1 MFFLFLIIQIIINVF
16 HSARIQNIC
25 EINRTKRIDSV
36 DDIEK
41 VVETNKKDIE
51 SIKKDINILKK
62 DIEDI
67 NGSIESAFRHIDYL
81 IEKDRE

>member
-51 SIKKDINILKK
+51 SIKKDIERINYYIN
-62 DIEDI
+62 DMCEDI
-67 NGSIESAFRHIDYL
+67 SNLENKYL
-81 IEKDRE
+81 K

>member
-51 SIKKDINILKK
+51 SIKKDI
-62 DIEDI
+62 
-67 NGSIESAFRHIDYL
+67 
-81 IEKDRE
+81 EKNKLLY

>member
-51 SIKKDINILKK
+51 SIKKDIERINYYIN
-62 DIEDI
+62 DMCEDI
-67 NGSIESAFRHIDYL
+67 SNLENKYL
-81 IEKDRE
+81 E

>member
-51 SIKKDINILKK
+51 SIKKDIEK
-62 DIEDI
+62 I
-67 NGSIESAFRHIDYL
+67 NYYIKCMCEVISNLENKYL
-81 IEKDRE
+81 E

>member
-25 EINRTKRIDSV
+25 EINRTNRIDSV

-51 SIKKDINILKK
+51 SIKKDIERINYYIN
-62 DIEDI
+62 DICEDI
-67 NGSIESAFRHIDYL
+67 SNLENKYL
-81 IEKDRE
+81 E

>member
-25 EINRTKRIDSV
+25 EINRTNRIDSV

-51 SIKKDINILKK
+51 SIKKDIERINYYIN
-62 DIEDI
+62 DMCEDI
-67 NGSIESAFRHIDYL
+67 SNLENKYL
-81 IEKDRE
+81 E

>member
-25 EINRTKRIDSV
+25 EINRTNRIDSV

-51 SIKKDINILKK
+51 SIKKDIEKINYYIKCMC
-62 DIEDI
+62 EDI
-67 NGSIESAFRHIDYL
+67 SNLENKYL
-81 IEKDRE
+81 E

>member
-51 SIKKDINILKK
+51 SIKKDIEKINYYIKCMC
-62 DIEDI
+62 EDI
-67 NGSIESAFRHIDYL
+67 SNLENKYL
-81 IEKDRE
+81 E

>member
-25 EINRTKRIDSV
+25 EINRTNRIDSV

-51 SIKKDINILKK
+51 SIKKDIERINYYIKCMC
-62 DIEDI
+62 EDI
-67 NGSIESAFRHIDYL
+67 SNLENKYL
-81 IEKDRE
+81 E

>member
-1 MFFLFLIIQIIINVF
+1 MFFLFPIIQIIINVF

-51 SIKKDINILKK
+51 SIKKDIEKINYYIKCMC
-62 DIEDI
+62 EDI
-67 NGSIESAFRHIDYL
+67 SNLENKYL
-81 IEKDRE
+81 E

>member
-51 SIKKDINILKK
+51 SIKKDIEKINYYIKCMC
-62 DIEDI
+62 EDI
-67 NGSIESAFRHIDYL
+67 SNLGNKYL
-81 IEKDRE
+81 E

>member
-1 MFFLFLIIQIIINVF
+1 MFFLFLIIQIIINIF

-25 EINRTKRIDSV
+25 EINRTNRIDSV

-51 SIKKDINILKK
+51 SIKKDIERINYYIN
-62 DIEDI
+62 DMCEDI
-67 NGSIESAFRHIDYL
+67 RNLEDKYL
-81 IEKDRE
+81 E

>member
-51 SIKKDINILKK
+51 SIKKDIERINYYIN
-62 DIEDI
+62 DMCEDI
-67 NGSIESAFRHIDYL
+67 RNLEDKYL
-81 IEKDRE
+81 E